1 MQAAF
6 IVRLPSENN
15 FCLRLYF
22 YIGQRFDIKEEIFPA
37 AAFDVQRVAAEH
49 DFAVADEVN
58 VVLPAGVAAV
68 AIFGIDADAHGIRR
82 VVGQPLGFE
91 VLVNAQVFPGWGE
104 AGDFGGIG
112 VNQGFC
118 KVAFDD
124 GLVVVGIAA
133 EIFVA
138 QFAHVQN
145 GGFGNGN
152 AACKQGGAAY

>member
-1 MQAAF
+1 M
-6 IVRLPSENN
+6 RLPPENN
-15 FCLRLYF
+15 FCSRPYF
-22 YIGQRFDIKEEIFPA
+22 YIGQRFDIKEEVLPA
-37 AAFDVQRVAAEH
+37 AAFNMKRVAAEH
-49 DFAVADEVN
+49 DFAVEDEVN

-68 AIFGIDADAHGIRR
+68 AVFGVDADAYGIGR

-91 VLVNAQVFPGWGE
+91 VLVNAQVFSGWSE

-118 KVAFDD
+118 KAAFDD

-138 QFAHVQN
+138 QFAHVQD

>member
-1 MQAAF
+1 M
-6 IVRLPSENN
+6 RLPPENN
-15 FCLRLYF
+15 FCSRPYF
-22 YIGQRFDIKEEIFPA
+22 YIRQRLDIKEEVLPA
-37 AAFDVQRVAAEH
+37 AAFNMKRVAAEH
-49 DFAVADEVN
+49 DFTVADEVN

-68 AIFGIDADAHGIRR
+68 AVFGVDADAYGIRR

-91 VLVNAQVFPGWGE
+91 VLVNAQVFSGWSE

-133 EIFVA
+133 EILVA
-138 QFAHVQN
+138 QFAHVQD

-152 AACKQGGAAY
+152 AACKQDGAAY

>member
-1 MQAAF
+1 M
-6 IVRLPSENN
+6 RLPPENN
-15 FCLRLYF
+15 FCSRPYF
-22 YIGQRFDIKEEIFPA
+22 YIGQRLDIKEEIFPA
-37 AAFDVQRVAAEH
+37 AAFNMKRVAAEH

-58 VVLPAGVAAV
+58 MVLPAGVAAV

-91 VLVNAQVFPGWGE
+91 VLVNAQVFSGWSE

-118 KVAFDD
+118 KAAFDD

-138 QFAHVQN
+138 QLAHVQD

-152 AACKQGGAAY
+152 AACKQDGAAY